1 MEHRVVFVHRIL
13 VNLEKTL
20 SAPVLCCHVL
30 CGVAQLAL
38 ELFIKRCWMAKDSGL
53 WQGEQCVQRHGER
66 SDHDGEQRHSGQSFR
81 QDQEGCW
88 NHGLS
93 RISPAHSSIGG
104 PVAVVC
110 MRTASGVRAGVAR
123 LAYANSYHFCRQCCQ
138 RIIWQLEEKQ
148 SSFLPMLKLLAA
160 VAGAGVVCAGAAQ
173 AIPERTTGV
182 DLVDAFLRLPQMPTY
197 AIIGGVDP
205 AITVARYGESAQQ
218 ACRYLFNGKVDL
230 SDKQVQQFTDT
241 LRDHQVR
248 MLFLALGVPKQDC
261 LALKIRPLMPEL
273 MITGIGGTFEIL
285 GPNGSRARKWMQKL
299 GMEWLFRLFKE
310 PDRLW
315 KRYLIHYPAGVKLL
329 LKDMLHARPAS
340 KSG

>member
-1 MEHRVVFVHRIL
+1 MSNHCI
-13 VNLEKTL
+13 
-20 SAPVLCCHVL
+20 L
-30 CGVAQLAL
+30 CGLPISRSTMKQTLDDIL
-38 ELFIKRCWMAKDSGL
+38 KRMT
-53 WQGEQCVQRHGER
+53 QGEGAWLLTLNTEM
-66 SDHDGEQRHSGQSFR
+66 
-81 QDQEGCW
+81 
-88 NHGLS
+88 LS
-93 RISPAHSSIGG
+93 RFTKDPSYRDLVTQADII
-104 PVAVVC
+104 
-110 MRTASGVRAGVAR
+110 TADGMPLVWASR
-123 LAYANSYHFCRQCCQ
+123 F
-138 RIIWQLEEKQ
+138 K
-148 SSFLPMLKLLAA
+148 
-160 VAGAGVVCAGAAQ
+160 GADQ
-173 AIPERTTGV
+173 TIPERTTGV
-182 DLVDAFLRLPQMPTY
+182 DLVDAFLRLPEVPIY

-261 LALKIRPLMPEL
+261 LALKIRALMPEL

-285 GPNGSRARKWMQKL
+285 GPNGSRAPKWMQKL